1 MKLLISGLF
10 IWSVVHLIPSVAPA
24 VKQKWIKLL
33 GETGY
38 KLTFAVLILCAL
50 GLIIFGWRSTV
61 PSLLYTL
68 PVSTRHFSMT
78 LVLLAFI
85 LFGASNYPTRIKTF
99 IRHPQLTGVLVWATA
114 HLLLNGDSRSLI
126 LFGVMGVWA
135 ILEMIFIN
143 RREGEWIKP
152 SPPGWA
158 REIRGFVI
166 SIVIFAAVVMAHPYI
181 AGIPIR

>member
-1 MKLLISGLF
+1 MKLLISGFF
-10 IWSVVHLIPSVAPA
+10 IWSMVHFIPSVAPR

-38 KLTFAVLILCAL
+38 KLSFAVLMLSAIA
-50 GLIIFGWRSTV
+50 LIIFGWRSSV

-68 PVSTRHFSMT
+68 PPITRHFAMF

-114 HLLLNGDSRSLI
+114 HLIINGDSRSLL
-126 LFGVMGVWA
+126 LFGGMGVWA

-143 RREGEWIKP
+143 RRESEWIKP
-152 SPPGWA
+152 GPPGWA
-158 REIRGFVI
+158 REIRGLVI
-166 SIVIFAAVVMAHPYI
+166 SLVVFAVVVMAHPYI